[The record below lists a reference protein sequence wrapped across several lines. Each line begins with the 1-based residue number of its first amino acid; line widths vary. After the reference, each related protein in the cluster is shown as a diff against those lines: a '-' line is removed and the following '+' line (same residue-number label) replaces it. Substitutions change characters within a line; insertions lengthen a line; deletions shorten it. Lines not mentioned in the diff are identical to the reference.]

1 MVRIPLAG
9 RRVGGW
15 VLEVDVDPPA
25 EVDLV
30 PIAKVSGLGPS
41 AETIELCRWAAWRW
55 AGRLSTFLG
64 AASPATM
71 VQGLPMRGGGWSP
84 AQRSTPPE
92 LRDAFA
98 QQRTVLRLPPARDVT
113 EVALEAASHG
123 DALVVCPSAAM
134 AAEVGAR
141 LRREGV
147 RVASFPRDWAMA
159 ASGGCVVVGARAA
172 AFAPMPSP
180 ASFVVLDEHDEALQ
194 HEASPTWHA
203 RDVVLERA
211 RRARVPAVMTSPC
224 PSLESV
230 ARSPLVAPSRA
241 EERAGWPLVE
251 LIDRRDDDN
260 ARSGLFS
267 PRLVR
272 ALRDD
277 GRVVCVLNRT
287 GRARL
292 LACRTC
298 ETLAQCEV
306 CEAAVYQD
314 RDDELTCPRCGAT
327 RPVVCANCGGTV
339 LKRLRIGV
347 DRAREE
353 LEALLR
359 EPVAELTGA
368 TRGQGVP
375 EASVIVGTEAALHQ
389 VPDARAVAFLDFDHE
404 LLARRYRA
412 AEEALALLARA
423 ARLVGGRD
431 AGGRVLCQTRVPEHE
446 VLRAAVSSNPQLV
459 MDAERE
465 RRARL
470 GFPPATTIAL
480 VGGPAAPELVTRLG
494 SPLGIEVRTMGD
506 EWLLVA
512 EDRRTLLD
520 VLAAVERPSGRLR
533 LQIDPMRL
541 S

>member
-15 VLEVDVDPPA
+15 VLEVDVEPPPGVEIA
-25 EVDLV
+25 

-41 AETIELCRWAAWRW
+41 VDMIDLARWAAWRW
-55 AGRLSTFLG
+55 SGRLATFLG
-64 AASPATM
+64 AASPPTM
-71 VQGLPMRGGGWSP
+71 VQGLPSFRPSTQP
-84 AQRSTPPE
+84 AGSSRPE
-92 LRDAFA
+92 VREALDRP
-98 QQRTVLRLPPARDVT
+98 RTVLRLPPSFDVVD
-113 EVALEAASHG
+113 VALEAAARG
-123 DALVVCPSAAM
+123 DALIVCPSVAM
-134 AAEVGAR
+134 AAEVTAR
-141 LRREGV
+141 LRRAAV

-159 ASGGCVVVGARAA
+159 AAGGCVVVGARAA
-172 AFAPMPSP
+172 AFAPVPTP
-180 ASFVVLDEHDEALQ
+180 ASFLVIDEHDGAMQ
-194 HEASPTWHA
+194 NEASPTWHA

-211 RRARVPAVMTSPC
+211 RRARVPAVLTSPC

-230 ARSPLVAPSRA
+230 VRSPLVTLSRN
-241 EERAGWPLVE
+241 EERSGWPLVE
-251 LIDRRDDDN
+251 VIDRRDDDN
-260 ARSGLFS
+260 VRTGLYS
-267 PRLVR
+267 ARLVR
-272 ALRDD
+272 ALRGD

-306 CEAAVYQD
+306 CDAAVFQPTD
-314 RDDELTCPRCGAT
+314 AELECPRCGAV
-327 RPVVCANCGGTV
+327 RPVVCSNCGGTV

-353 LEALLR
+353 LQALMR

-368 TRGQGVP
+368 TRGKGVP
-375 EASVIVGTEAALHQ
+375 DERIVVGTEAALHQ
-389 VPDARAVAFLDFDHE
+389 LPDAAVVAFLDIDHE

-412 AEEALALLARA
+412 AEEALALIARA
-423 ARLVGGRD
+423 ARLVGGRER
-431 AGGRVLCQTRVPEHE
+431 GGRVLCQTRVPDHE
-446 VLRAAVSSNPQLV
+446 VLRAAVSSNPAVV
-459 MDAERE
+459 MDAERA
-465 RRARL
+465 RRERL

-480 VGGPAAPELVTRLG
+480 VGGAAAPEFVSRFG
-494 SPLGIEVRTMGD
+494 APLGVEVRSMGD

-512 EDRRTLLD
+512 DERKVLLD
-520 VLAAVERPSGRLR
+520 ALAAVDRPAGRLR

>member
-25 EVDLV
+25 GIELA

-41 AETIELCRWAAWRW
+41 ADMIDLARWAAWRW
-55 AGRLSTFLG
+55 SGRLATFLG
-64 AASPATM
+64 AASPPSM
-71 VQGLPMRGGGWSP
+71 VQGLPGFRPSIQP
-84 AQRSTPPE
+84 AGSSQPE
-92 LRDAFA
+92 VREAFDRA
-98 QQRTVLRLPPARDVT
+98 RTVLRLPPSFDVVS
-113 EVALEAASHG
+113 VALEAAARG
-123 DALVVCPSAAM
+123 DALIVCPSVAM
-134 AAEVGAR
+134 AADVAAR
-141 LRREGV
+141 LRREAV

-159 ASGGCVVVGARAA
+159 AAGGCVVVGARAA
-172 AFAPMPSP
+172 AFAPVPAP
-180 ASFVVLDEHDEALQ
+180 ASLVVVDEHDEALQ

-211 RRARVPAVMTSPC
+211 RRARLPAVLTSPC

-230 ARSPLVAPSRA
+230 ARSPLVTLSRA
-241 EERAGWPLVE
+241 AERAGWPIVE
-251 LIDRRDDDN
+251 VIDRREDDN
-260 ARSGLFS
+260 VRTGLYS
-267 PRLVR
+267 TRLVR
-272 ALRDD
+272 VLRGE

-298 ETLAQCEV
+298 ETLALCEV
-306 CEAAVYQD
+306 CDAAVFQP
-314 RDDELTCPRCGAT
+314 DDAHLECPRCGAT

-353 LEALLR
+353 LEALIR

-368 TRGQGVP
+368 TRGRAVP
-375 EASVIVGTEAALHQ
+375 DARIVVGTEAALHQ
-389 VPDARAVAFLDFDHE
+389 LPDASVVAFLDIDHE
-404 LLARRYRA
+404 LVARRYRA
-412 AEEALALLARA
+412 AEEALALIARA

-431 AGGRVLCQTRVPEHE
+431 GGGRVLCQTRVPDHE
-446 VLRAAVSSNPQLV
+446 VLRAAVTSNPGVV
-459 MDAERE
+459 MEAERA
-465 RRARL
+465 RRERL

-480 VGGPAAPELVTRLG
+480 VGGAAAAEFVSRFGAPPDV
-494 SPLGIEVRTMGD
+494 EVRPMGD

-512 EDRRTLLD
+512 QDRKVLLD
-520 VLAAVERPSGRLR
+520 ALSTVDRPPGRLR